1 MRSAHFAAA
10 IGADISLAA
19 AWPCRFLRDGR
30 PRPNDPMHAETLLL
44 ALGLV
49 FIIEGLLPFLA
60 PGAWQRWMQQIAQ
73 QSPASV
79 RGLGLISILLGLAL
93 LWLW

>member
-1 MRSAHFAAA
+1 MY
-10 IGADISLAA
+10 
-19 AWPCRFLRDGR
+19 
-30 PRPNDPMHAETLLL
+30 AETLLL

-60 PGAWQRWMQQIAQ
+60 PRVWQRWMQQIAQ
-73 QSPASV
+73 QSQASV
-79 RGLGLISILLGLAL
+79 RGLGLTSILLGLAL